1 MSQKSLSQ
9 YFPHP
14 PVTDAELIKA
24 IEGYRMQLDTFAHV
38 TSHNLMQLR
47 EMLKARAAR

>member
-1 MSQKSLSQ
+1 MSQKSLSR

-14 PVTDAELIKA
+14 PVTDAELIK
-24 IEGYRMQLDTFAHV
+24 AHV

>member
-1 MSQKSLSQ
+1 MPNDNAR
-9 YFPHP
+9 YFPHA

-47 EMLKARAAR
+47 EMMKARVA